1 MIRRPPIS
9 TRTDT
14 LCPYTTLFRS
24 PAYGCFNIHAS
35 PLPRWRGA
43 APIQRAI
50 QAGDAQTGVTIMMM
64 DQGLDT
70 GAMLLT
76 RVVPI
81 TLEHTAAS
89 LHDELATVRAQAIG
103 QAIEELR
110 QGTLHSSPQPEPGVT
125 YDAKLAQPQ
134 AP

>member
-1 MIRRPPIS
+1 MFMVVAAYGLLLPEWVL
-9 TRTDT
+9 D
-14 LCPYTTLFRS
+14 L

-35 PLPRWRGA
+35 LLPRWRGA

-81 TLEHTAAS
+81 RS
-89 LHDELATVRAQAIG
+89 
-103 QAIEELR
+103 EERRVGKECVSTCSSRGSPYPYKKKEAR
-110 QGTLHSSPQPEPGVT
+110 QKKYHETQKQRI
-125 YDAKLAQPQ
+125 Y
-134 AP
+134 

>member
-89 LHDELATVRAQAIG
+89 LHDELATVGAQAIV
-103 QAIEELR
+103 QAIEKQIGRESCR
-110 QGTLHSSPQPEPGVT
+110 ERVCQ
-125 YDAKLAQPQ
+125 
-134 AP
+134 